1 MVSTELP
8 TFAVNKVIMKR
19 NISFILAGVLLVAL
33 GGCKGKKQKQEDV
46 VTLPTI
52 TWLTETE
59 HDFGTYHERD
69 TVAFDFVYRNEGP
82 GDFVIERLEGTCGC
96 TRAHHSRQS
105 VAPGQNDTIH
115 VTYDGNGFTP
125 GYFIKG
131 VNIYAAGKLVDHLQI
146 KGVYEP
152 QEEPQAE

>member
-1 MVSTELP
+1 M
-8 TFAVNKVIMKR
+8 KVVPRFRDLRTTMKTMAC
-19 NISFILAGVLLVAL
+19 ILVAGACMITL
-33 GGCKGKKQKQEDV
+33 CSCKGKKQKQEDV

-152 QEEPQAE
+152 QEEQQAE